1 MQPISGFLD
10 QCCLLARNARI
21 AAVDLY
27 LAYVVW
33 CLDEGIPV
41 QDQFTFL
48 DLLVCYGLKLRK
60 RKQEIWCRGITVLPN
75 YRVSPK

>member
-1 MQPISGFLD
+1 MQPINGFLD

-21 AAVDLY
+21 SAIDLY

-60 RKQEIWCRGITVLPN
+60 RKQEISVVAEAVL
-75 YRVSPK
+75 